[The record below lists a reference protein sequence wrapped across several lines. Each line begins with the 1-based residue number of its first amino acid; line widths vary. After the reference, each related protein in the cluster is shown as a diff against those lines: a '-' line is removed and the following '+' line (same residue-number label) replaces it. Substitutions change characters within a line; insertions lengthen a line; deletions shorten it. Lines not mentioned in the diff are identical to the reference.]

1 MRFYLTVLAL
11 IFLSGCT
18 TTTSIVNS
26 SPGFVIIKAPRLS
39 GCTQFTTNI
48 AQEHCAATKK
58 NAVLI
63 DGWLVPFDGDYCRFE
78 CRQ

>member
-1 MRFYLTVLAL
+1 MKFFVYIFSL
-11 IFLSGCT
+11 ILLVGCT

-26 SPGFVIIKAPRLS
+26 SPGFVVIKSPRLS

-63 DGWLVPFDGDYCRFE
+63 DGWLVPFDGDYCRYE